1 MPSYRTR
8 TKKAKKKKRVVPKKR
23 GKFTRDPRKLLRWA
37 AQGSHQ
43 DYEQLRALAKKARD
57 SVPSYI
63 EQAAYDKLQSVDR
76 TRMLSEMITE
86 TQQNE
91 QHNISGGFFNDAL
104 SWLLDK
110 VPLGNWLWPV
120 GAAQG
125 ALKAHKGDSINE
137 VDEEYARLVG
147 ASYEDSR
154 PYTLDHWRRQTQFDS
169 EYISVWD
176 NLDGHRLIAV
186 RGTAG
191 PQDIGQD
198 ILVGLTGHST
208 DRIGAELRQILDAT
222 PEDSIVDLAAHSL
235 GSSLALEAYNSNR
248 EIYNRVHETYL
259 YNPAYSP
266 ILRGAADQYEGDENV
281 RYFINLADP
290 VSVGGIGHSA
300 PSNVVFHQPGSL
312 GSAHSLAQWQGS
324 GDHHGHYEPPGDH
337 RKHPKRSPLTRRGP
351 EEEEQQFYKEDDVG
365 VREAMGDEPGE
376 YVFGEG
382 ALDFGADNFSNALAS
397 I

>member
-8 TKKAKKKKRVVPKKR
+8 TRRAKKKTPVAPKKKGR
-23 GKFTRDPRKLLRWA
+23 FTRDPRKLLRWA

-154 PYTLDHWRRQTQFDS
+154 P
-169 EYISVWD
+169 
-176 NLDGHRLIAV
+176 
-186 RGTAG
+186 
-191 PQDIGQD
+191 
-198 ILVGLTGHST
+198 
-208 DRIGAELRQILDAT
+208 
-222 PEDSIVDLAAHSL
+222 
-235 GSSLALEAYNSNR
+235 
-248 EIYNRVHETYL
+248 
-259 YNPAYSP
+259 
-266 ILRGAADQYEGDENV
+266 
-281 RYFINLADP
+281 
-290 VSVGGIGHSA
+290 
-300 PSNVVFHQPGSL
+300 
-312 GSAHSLAQWQGS
+312 
-324 GDHHGHYEPPGDH
+324 
-337 RKHPKRSPLTRRGP
+337 
-351 EEEEQQFYKEDDVG
+351 
-365 VREAMGDEPGE
+365 
-376 YVFGEG
+376 
-382 ALDFGADNFSNALAS
+382 
-397 I
+397 